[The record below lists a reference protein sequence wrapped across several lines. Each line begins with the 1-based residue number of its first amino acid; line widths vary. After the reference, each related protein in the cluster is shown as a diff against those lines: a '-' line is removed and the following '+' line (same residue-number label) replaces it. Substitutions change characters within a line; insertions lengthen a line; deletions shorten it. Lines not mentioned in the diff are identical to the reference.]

1 MTAATL
7 RPVAVRE
14 PAPVSS
20 RVRRRRGLGSWLL
33 FVAIVVAAFYGL
45 IFSRISLDRS
55 AFELDELQRQI
66 NAEESRHFELRVEV
80 AELMDPNRIA
90 TAAARLGMV
99 YPTERNELTTDVMRQ
114 PGVQQEL
121 RWAQLR
127 TLLSAQP

>member
-7 RPVAVRE
+7 RSL
-14 PAPVSS
+14 PAHEAVSS
-20 RVRRRRGLGSWLL
+20 PPRLRRKRGLGSWLL

-55 AFELDELQRQI
+55 AFELEELQTQI
-66 NAEESRHFELRVEV
+66 SAEESRHFELRVEV
-80 AELMDPNRIA
+80 AELMNPDRIA
-90 TAAARLGMV
+90 TAAQRFGMV
-99 YPTERNELTTDVMRQ
+99 YPSERSQLTSDVVSPPEIQ
-114 PGVQQEL
+114 PEL

>member
-1 MTAATL
+1 M
-7 RPVAVRE
+7 
-14 PAPVSS
+14 
-20 RVRRRRGLGSWLL
+20 RRRGLGSWLL

-55 AFELDELQRQI
+55 AFELDELQEQI
-66 NAEESRHFELRVEV
+66 AAEEARHFELRVEV

-90 TAAARLGMV
+90 NAADRLGMV
-99 YPTERNELTTDVMRQ
+99 YPAERNQLTADSVSE
-114 PGVQQEL
+114 PAVQQEL